1 MLDVERLVREGK
13 SVEDIQKSLREQIAA
28 YKKKIEQEKEEE
40 LILQIKEDG
49 IRQKREIA
57 EKALQEYYDAIDQK
71 PISVI
76 LRNGKIRISDYR
88 TLRGKRSKL
97 ATMG

>member
-1 MLDVERLVREGK
+1 MLDVERLVRQGK
-13 SVEDIQKSLREQIAA
+13 SVEDIEKNLREQIAV

-49 IRQKREIA
+49 IRQKRKIA
-57 EKALQEYYDAIDQK
+57 EKTLQEYYDAIDQE
-71 PISVI
+71 PISI
-76 LRNGKIRISDYR
+76 TLRNGKIRISGYR
-88 TLRGKRSKL
+88 TLRGKRAKL